1 MAVNLGEGNPML
13 KKQVENYYQNRL
25 KWYPNDPYAAYA
37 DLMGSDLWKQ
47 YKGTV
52 PSQGAGLS
60 EQAPNIKNKI
70 TSSLGYTPSGLLTTQ
85 PPTEIP
91 PGWPQWEPPDTGE
104 PDVIDWDTGYK
115 QAYARLNPYYSTLR
129 SQTERD
135 YRDRREY
142 APQLQAAKYGG
153 VSALRGGRMKSQTAQ
168 LTQDEA
174 MATEELENSRASAIA
189 ALAQDIIDKTNAAN
203 YQKWAQQAQL
213 ARQNSLD
220 AYNAKLA
227 TAQAN
232 MARTDKEEQRTWELY
247 LKGLGWDREDAE
259 NATEAQNTSYANAF
273 NLFKAMGV
281 VNSQE
286 MANILGLPVGT
297 TTADYELGKA
307 SLAARRTGGSGA
319 GGSSSTDIIRY
330 NKSMAESAIWDDLN
344 SGKDI
349 QQVEAD
355 IMRDA
360 GKYSQLGIN
369 WKDLVNYAW
378 TSKTGAAKPGS
389 QSSVLDAILS
399 RLAS

>member
-1 MAVNLGEGNPML
+1 MEVHLVAIVD
-13 KKQVENYYQNRL
+13 YQG
-25 KWYPNDPYAAYA
+25 KIKHVGTGVADYAN
-37 DLMGSDLWKQ
+37 K
-47 YKGTV
+47 
-52 PSQGAGLS
+52 
-60 EQAPNIKNKI
+60 KI
-70 TSSLGYTPSGLLTTQ
+70 TNAYGYTPQSATDLLKLQAHGSATDLLKYQKKAGLET
-85 PPTEIP
+85 PPFNP
-91 PGWPQWEPPDTGE
+91 SDPGKPDT
-104 PDVIDWDTGYK
+104 IDYSEAYQ
-115 QAYARLNPYYSTLR
+115 QAFGRLNPYYSTLR

-153 VSALRGGRMKSQTAQ
+153 VSALRGGRMQSQTAQ
-168 LTQDEA
+168 LTQDEN
-174 MATEELENSRASAIA
+174 MAKDELENARTSSIAS
-189 ALAQDIIDKTNAAN
+189 LAQDIMDKTNTAN
-203 YQKWAQQAQL
+203 YQQWYQNALMQYQQEKDVYDAQIA
-213 ARQNSLD
+213 AAN
-220 AYNAKLA
+220 
-227 TAQAN
+227 AN
-232 MARTDKEEQRTWELY
+232 MARSDAETQRQWDLY

-259 NATEAQNTSYANAF
+259 NATEAQNTSYTNAF

-307 SLAARRTGGSGA
+307 SLAARRTGGSGG
-319 GGSSSTDIIRY
+319 GGSSSTDTIRY